1 MRLPPKRSRLRGP
14 NVVLPLLASLLV
26 TSASASATA
35 DDSPDLEAL
44 LQESVVSGASK
55 VSEAASDAPATTST
69 ITAEDI
75 RRYGIRSLDEAIDF
89 LSMGLMTSNHLHS
102 VEVGGRGVL
111 LTGDYGNHVLLVVDG
126 HVMNEGWSQSAYF
139 EQGAGIPMELIDHI
153 EIVLGPGSV
162 LYGGSAM
169 LAVVNVVTKRAADY
183 GGPRVLAEGSLSPQQ
198 GIGGRF
204 TSFAPGDLGGSYRI
218 GAGIGHQLRLFGM
231 PAELT
236 AQLELYRQN
245 GPSFEFQKQ
254 TVLAGDGSPKPF
266 GPRAAPGTWGGRVSH
281 EYFTSVPAGY
291 ARFILGNLT
300 VMARAAAYERAT
312 PYTNGLNRPFG
323 DFDDGRD
330 TEVERW
336 VSLDVQYRSHLS
348 RKLTVNVH
356 GYADSYDYRQTIHAA
371 DGADC
376 SIATPGPCRS
386 QSNGASRWI
395 GGEVQGVFDWFG
407 DDRASTMAGIDG
419 RVRFVGTKTDS
430 LDETSGQQMGSV
442 GAGHV
447 TELPWAAYLQQRF
460 SPTKRL
466 HLNAGARLDSA
477 PRGGRRL
484 SPRLAIAYEVWKGG
498 VAKAVYAEAFRAP
511 TYYEAYYN
519 AYDQLPAPNLRP
531 EVERGAEASF
541 EQTFGRHKLLF
552 GVFRTWWS
560 DMVALR
566 FVENSDGKYQYEN
579 VSSIDNAG
587 YNARLEGTFGELRY
601 GLSVTGAHS
610 RRSSPDGTEPL
621 PVAPQLFGNA
631 RVSYDLP
638 GRLPVAALATQLVGP
653 RLADRAFDGGFPETP
668 VAPAQVRLRLTFS
681 DAVSSVPGLSYR
693 VGFDF
698 ATASRSAYVAGPNQ
712 YLDPADPAR
721 PSAQL
726 APVNRLSAFSSL
738 QYEF

>member
-1 MRLPPKRSRLRGP
+1 MRTLPKRPPRRTYR
-14 NVVLPLLASLLV
+14 VVLPLVASLLLGV
-26 TSASASATA
+26 GVARA
-35 DDSPDLEAL
+35 DDAPDLEAL
-44 LQESVVSGASK
+44 LQESVISGASK
-55 VSEAASDAPATTST
+55 VAEAASDAPATTST
-69 ITAEDI
+69 ITAEDL

-89 LSMGLMTSNHLHS
+89 LAMGLVTSNPLHS

-111 LTGDYGNHVLLVVDG
+111 LTGDYGNHVLLVLDG

-169 LAVVNVVTKRAADY
+169 LAVVNVVTKRAAAY

-198 GIGGRF
+198 GTGGRF
-204 TSFAPGDLGGSYRI
+204 TSFAPGDLGGSYRV
-218 GAGIGHQLRLFGM
+218 GAGIGHELRLFGM
-231 PAELT
+231 PAEVT

-245 GPSFEFQKQ
+245 GPSFAFAKQ
-254 TVLAGDGSPKPF
+254 TVLTEDGSPKPF
-266 GPRAAPGTWGGRVSH
+266 GPRAAPGVWGGRVNH
-281 EYFTSVPAGY
+281 EYFTTVPAGY
-291 ARFILGNLT
+291 ARLIVGNLT
-300 VMARAAAYERAT
+300 VMARATTYLRAT
-312 PYTNGLNRPFG
+312 PYTNGLNRFFG
-323 DFDDGRD
+323 DFDDPRN
-330 TEVERW
+330 TELERW
-336 VSLDVQYRSHLS
+336 VSLDAQYRAPVSQ
-348 RKLTVNVH
+348 KLTVAIH
-356 GYADSYDYRQTIHAA
+356 GYADSYDYAQTIHAA

-376 SIATPGPCRS
+376 SIATAGPCRS
-386 QSNGASRWI
+386 QSNGASRWV
-395 GGEVQGVFDWFG
+395 GGEVQGTFDWFADG
-407 DDRASTMAGIDG
+407 RATTMAGIDG

-430 LDETSGQQMGSV
+430 LDETSGQQMGSI

-447 TELPWAAYLQQRF
+447 TEMPWAAYLQQRL

-477 PRGGRRL
+477 PRGGRRI
-484 SPRLAIAYEVWKGG
+484 SPRLAVAYDVWKGG

-511 TYYEAYYN
+511 TYYEAYYE
-519 AYDQLPAPNLRP
+519 ARDQRPAPNLRP
-531 EVERGAEASF
+531 EVERGAEASL

-560 DMVALR
+560 DMIAFRV
-566 FVENSDGKYQYEN
+566 VDDGSGAYQYGN
-579 VSSIDNAG
+579 VASIDNAG
-587 YNARLEGTFGELRY
+587 YNARLDGTIGELRY
-601 GLSVTGAHS
+601 GLSVTGAHT
-610 RRSSPDGTEPL
+610 RRSTPDGTSPL
-621 PVAPQLFGNA
+621 TVAPQLFGNA

-638 GRLPVAALATQLVGP
+638 GQLPVAALATQLVGP
-653 RLADRAFDGGFPETP
+653 RLADRALDGGFPVTP
-668 VAPAQVRLRLTFS
+668 VAPAQLRLRLTFS
-681 DAVSSVPGLSYR
+681 DTIPAVRGLSYR

-712 YLDPADPAR
+712 NVDPADPAR